1 MAVLGCTAPLPGAP
15 SESPPTGP
23 RSRAGCASSP
33 AWLWAVSRLV
43 CRQNARLGHL
53 LLVRLKVLLVEVVY
67 PDVAVLAAGGV
78 RAAVRREGERVD
90 GAEVASDAAELLPE
104 GVVEEE
110 RLELALLR
118 GGRRDGHGV
127 LPSSGDEVRAVG
139 QRRDGGRV
147 ERPLRVEGVEEAEGL
162 GLEEADELVGAG
174 GAEERLVVG
183 ELEVGDLLGVH
194 PLHDVLLLP

>member
-1 MAVLGCTAPLPGAP
+1 MYVPGSTARSLTHVHVKSGSVTVIPVRFSAEQQCVREGGESERPRLCDVRPVAVLGCTAPLPGAP

-110 RLELALLR
+110 RLELALRARGRARGWRGRWR
-118 GGRRDGHGV
+118 GGGRGWCARGAPAARR
-127 LPSSGDEVRAVG
+127 SS
-139 QRRDGGRV
+139 
-147 ERPLRVEGVEEAEGL
+147 
-162 GLEEADELVGAG
+162 
-174 GAEERLVVG
+174 
-183 ELEVGDLLGVH
+183 
-194 PLHDVLLLP
+194 